1 MFGEM
6 TDQIKIASDAAIK
19 ELEKVSKKQLDNIR
33 KRTVEIEKLSSD
45 IDKGVY
51 DSDQMAKT
59 KARRRLA
66 SLKGAQTKS
75 SKFEKDYESKKES
88 IETERL
94 KKLKELEERK
104 EKAILAYKENQ
115 WKKADINEKLRIIE
129 KNKFELDSEIEKFDH
144 IREYQRSLTAEEEA
158 EYQKLID
165 DKIKQDQRYEIIQK
179 NLAKKESKSTRY
191 SRYTSEVDKI
201 KEQQRIEQELNRK
214 DNANDKSAYN
224 KRQQEINQ
232 QTKESIKKAQNL
244 FGLTSSEISGQQVS
258 SILKGLGNMAQG
270 GVSAEGIMGIASSAG
285 ASSAVLS
292 KIAGP
297 LGIIVTVLQS
307 IYSGIKSINQFMENS
322 MQEPIKM
329 QTEYM
334 GNMNARLQQ
343 DSTDR
348 YNYYN
353 NMIRF
358 TNSQEELDTH
368 LGDQMGLAIG
378 QWNAYVNKQ
387 DYITKL
393 NQLVAQGIA
402 DNAEE
407 RALIATLSDRMVTT
421 FDVLDQNLTR
431 LVRIQQRDVTYS
443 ALGSEAL
450 LTQFLNREFSDTSYL
465 NSMYDS
471 VSGILLDAVAKMSAD
486 QGSAFQ
492 YEVQKWLG
500 SLYSVG
506 LSEQGVQQLAQ
517 GLNYL
522 ATGDVT
528 QLTSNQQLQYIYAAA
543 AERGGMSLADILTQ
557 GLDWET
563 TNDLLSNVVS
573 LLQDIYD
580 NSSTNAVQS
589 AWAGITGMSIADLR
603 SFQNIS
609 NDYLTSISS
618 EHSDW
623 ARSLTE
629 TENQLSNVLDRSRT
643 SSVDLANNLVSNIQ
657 FYIGQKLI
665 EKNINRDILGLDV
678 DNESLALEY
687 ILHDYEEKIVGDIPG
702 IGRALGGIVSF
713 ANTIGEF
720 LDGVS
725 GVTLKDITT
734 DMRRSFQF
742 GNQGSGF
749 FNKSSNLSGLF
760 SGISSDLITAQSSR
774 YTGSTNY
781 DWNSLLYQEGALP
794 DINTLSYLTPY
805 MDSYTQSLFKQALN
819 NQNQGTALTGISDLS
834 YLAPYLDT
842 QTRYLLE
849 TSHSIQ
855 ENQASVTGD
864 VYNDFISSVESLSA
878 TTSADLPDLV
888 QQAENAVNSAQTV
901 VNESA
906 EDRALLEE
914 ATDVQ
919 DYLFENEQTIRVTL
933 ALIEDTAQKSL
944 TSALNIDSRT
954 EDLSA
959 IRSTIQN
966 KVDVDLVD
974 DDVNI
979 LLNSIERM
987 KWSM

>member
-1 MFGEM
+1 MG
-6 TDQIKIASDAAIK
+6 
-19 ELEKVSKKQLDNIR
+19 
-33 KRTVEIEKLSSD
+33 
-45 IDKGVY
+45 G
-51 DSDQMAKT
+51 
-59 KARRRLA
+59 
-66 SLKGAQTKS
+66 
-75 SKFEKDYESKKES
+75 
-88 IETERL
+88 
-94 KKLKELEERK
+94 
-104 EKAILAYKENQ
+104 
-115 WKKADINEKLRIIE
+115 
-129 KNKFELDSEIEKFDH
+129 
-144 IREYQRSLTAEEEA
+144 
-158 EYQKLID
+158 
-165 DKIKQDQRYEIIQK
+165 
-179 NLAKKESKSTRY
+179 
-191 SRYTSEVDKI
+191 
-201 KEQQRIEQELNRK
+201 
-214 DNANDKSAYN
+214 
-224 KRQQEINQ
+224 
-232 QTKESIKKAQNL
+232 
-244 FGLTSSEISGQQVS
+244 
-258 SILKGLGNMAQG
+258 ILKGISNLASN
-270 GVSAEGIMGIASSAG
+270 GVSAEGILGIASSAG

-307 IYSGIKSINQFMENS
+307 IYGGIKAINSFMENS

-329 QTEYM
+329 QSEYM
-334 GNMNARLQQ
+334 GSMNARLAQ

-353 NMIRF
+353 SMIRF

-378 QWNAYVNKQ
+378 QWNAYINKQ

-465 NSMYDS
+465 NNMYDS

-486 QGSAFQ
+486 QGAAFQ

-522 ATGDVT
+522 ATGNVT

-629 TENQLSNVLDRSRT
+629 TENQLNAVLDRSRT

-657 FYIGQKLI
+657 FYIGQQLI
-665 EKNINRDILGLDV
+665 EKTIGHDILGLDV
-678 DNESLALEY
+678 SDESLALEY
-687 ILHDYEEKIVGDIPG
+687 IIHDYEEKLVSEVPFLGK
-702 IGRALGGIVSF
+702 ALSGVTSF
-713 ANTIGEF
+713 FNTIGEAIDS
-720 LDGVS
+720 LNRG
-725 GVTLKDITT
+725 TLTTILT
-734 DMRRSFQF
+734 DMQTSFQF

-760 SGISSDLITAQSSR
+760 SNISSDLIIPQSSR
-774 YTGSTNY
+774 YNRILSNY
-781 DWNSLLYQEGALP
+781 DWNALAYQEGALP
-794 DINTLSYLTPY
+794 DINSLSYLY
-805 MDSYTQSLFKQALN
+805 
-819 NQNQGTALTGISDLS
+819 
-834 YLAPYLDT
+834 PYLDSQT
-842 QTRYLLE
+842 QNLFE
-849 TSHSIQ
+849 QAMNIQ
-855 ENQASVTGD
+855 ENQSAVTRD
-864 VYNDFISSVESLSA
+864 IYNDFISSVESLST

-901 VNESA
+901 VNESS

-914 ATDVQ
+914 AADVQ

-933 ALIEDTAQKSL
+933 ALIEDAAQRSL
-944 TSALNIDSRT
+944 NSVLNIDSRS